1 MTENGFETDV
11 EYGTLEI
18 SGNAEYGYRPFQ
30 LLVSSIA
37 VCSGG
42 VLRKVLERM
51 RIQYDDIT
59 VQAKINRVEKEANR
73 VSDIHL
79 HFLIKG
85 KELSEEK
92 IEKAL
97 NVTRKN
103 CSMVQSVKDSIN
115 ITESF
120 EIQLLDACSD
130 S

>member
-1 MTENGFETDV
+1 MDFKMNEKGYETTV
-11 EYGTLEI
+11 EYGTLKI
-18 SGNAEYGYRPFQ
+18 SGDAEYGFRPFQ
-30 LLVSSIA
+30 LLVSSVA

-51 RIQYDDIT
+51 RLPYENID
-59 VQAKINRVEKEANR
+59 VQAKVTRVEKEANR

-79 HFLIKG
+79 HFVIKG
-85 KELSEEK
+85 NELTHEK

-97 NVTRKN
+97 VVTRKN

-120 EIQLLDACSD
+120 EIQP
-130 S
+130 

>member
-1 MTENGFETDV
+1 MTENGFETEVDF
-11 EYGTLEI
+11 GTLEI

-51 RIQYDDIT
+51 RMPYEDIT
-59 VQAKINRVEKEANR
+59 VQAKETRVEKEANR
-73 VSDIHL
+73 VSEIHL

-85 KELSEEK
+85 NNLSEEK
-92 IEKAL
+92 VEKAL
-97 NVTRKN
+97 HVTRKN
-103 CSMVQSVKDSIN
+103 CSMVQSVKDSIK

-120 EIQLLDACSD
+120 TIQA
-130 S
+130 